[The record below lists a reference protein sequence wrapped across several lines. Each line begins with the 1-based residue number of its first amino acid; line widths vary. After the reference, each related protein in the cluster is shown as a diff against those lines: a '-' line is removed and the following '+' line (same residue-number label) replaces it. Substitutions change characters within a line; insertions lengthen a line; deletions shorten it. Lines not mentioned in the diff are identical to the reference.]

1 MAIFGTIVAAL
12 APIGLAVVAIIVA
25 LGLVAL
31 IGQAFELVF
40 FVTLMV
46 TMIGLAV
53 GIDYSL
59 LIVSRFREEMDRG
72 LSKSAQP
79 NARDPRPPYRAL

>member
-1 MAIFGTIVAAL
+1 MALF
-12 APIGLAVVAIIVA
+12 AITVA

-31 IGQAFELVF
+31 IGQVVDFNL
-40 FVTLMV
+40 FVTNMV

-59 LIVSRFREEMDRG
+59 FIVSRYREERKKGSRSSRRSRG
-72 LSKSAQP
+72 PAAPPTGPCSSA
-79 NARDPRPPYRAL
+79 A